1 MIQDFIDKK
10 IYRLLMFTLIFGMVF
25 YDTIGTYVS
34 GVYYSSA
41 YTRYDIDGILEL
53 AKNNY
58 LFVADTVIT
67 HNRVFCMMMLLGLL
81 FSDLRKAKLKQLN

>member
-1 MIQDFIDKK
+1 MIQDFIDKNF
-10 IYRLLMFTLIFGMVF
+10 YRLLMFTLIFGVVF
-25 YDTIGTYVS
+25 YGTIGTYVS
-34 GVYYSSA
+34 GVYYSSV
-41 YTRYDIDGILEL
+41 YTRYDMDGILEL

-67 HNRVFCMMMLLGLL
+67 HNRVFYMMMLLGFL